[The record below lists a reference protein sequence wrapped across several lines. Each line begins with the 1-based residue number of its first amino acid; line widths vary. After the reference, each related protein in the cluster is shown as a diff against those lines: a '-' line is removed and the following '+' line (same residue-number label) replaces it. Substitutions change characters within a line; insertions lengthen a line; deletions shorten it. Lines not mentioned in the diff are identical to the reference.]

1 MADAVFTRPLLSDSR
16 PKQACVSTACGIRL
30 DISRQRLTND
40 EFGQLKELYEQ
51 RGVQKAFQRMIKG
64 EIVNVSEHRAALHT
78 LLRAN
83 SSRLPIFKEV
93 VAERRRMLDFARRVR
108 NGEWRGCRG
117 DVITDVINVGIG
129 GSEMGPHAVYH
140 ALRSPDQR
148 IRVHFLSSV
157 DGILMDRVLAEC
169 KAKSTLVVVSS
180 KSFKTRETQVNA
192 AAVDQWLL
200 DNGIVGR
207 DRYAHMV
214 LATSNPNAANL
225 MLLPQE
231 NVFTFWDWVGGRFSV
246 WGAVGLPVAI
256 ALGEDV
262 FNEFLQGAAEMDR
275 HTATAPF
282 ESNLPAQLA
291 MLSFYNTRALSV
303 PSFCFLSYDERLR
316 IMAPWLQ
323 QLEMESLGK
332 HHDTNGDLIKELTG
346 QLVWGYS
353 ANEGQHSF
361 FQWLR
366 EGTGNTAIDIIW
378 SEMPGHRYAELYRVL
393 QANARAQ
400 TEALIA
406 RSSRLPFFNA
416 VNVLAMDAVTPR
428 RLGSLMAMYE
438 HKTTMLGTL
447 FNINPFDQPGV
458 ELGKRLSSR
467 VERGE
472 SVETS
477 LVEEVKAS
485 ID

>member
-1 MADAVFTRPLLSDSR
+1 MSEKLYTRPLLGETR
-16 PKQACVSTACGIRL
+16 ARELCESTACGIRL
-30 DISRQRLTND
+30 DISRQRLTD
-40 EFGQLKELYEQ
+40 EDFGELKKVYEAK
-51 RGVQKAFQRMIKG
+51 GVHKAFLRMTKG
-64 EIVNVSEHRAALHT
+64 EVVNVSEHRAALHT

-83 SSRLPIFKEV
+83 TSRLPIFKEV
-93 VAERRRMLDFARRVR
+93 LSERQRMLDFARRVR

-117 DVITDVINVGIG
+117 DVITDVINIGIG

-140 ALRSPDQR
+140 ALRTPDQS

-157 DGILMDRVLAEC
+157 DGILMERVLAEC
-169 KAKSTLVVVSS
+169 KAKTTLVVVSS
-180 KSFKTRETQVNA
+180 KSFKTRETLVNA

-207 DRYAHMV
+207 DRHAHMV
-214 LATSNPNAANL
+214 LATANPEAAMQ
-225 MLLPQE
+225 MLLPRE
-231 NVFTFWDWVGGRFSV
+231 NVFLLWDWVGGRFSV
-246 WGAVGLPVAI
+246 WGAVGLPLAI

-262 FNEFLQGAAEMDR
+262 FKEFLSGAAEMDR

-282 ESNLPAQLA
+282 ERNLPAQLA
-291 MLSFYNTRALSV
+291 MLAFYNRRSLEV

-332 HHDTNGDLIKELTG
+332 VHDPNGKLMEELTG
-346 QLVWGYS
+346 QLVWGYN

-366 EGTGNTAIDIIW
+366 EGTGNTSIDILW

-400 TEALIA
+400 AEALIA
-406 RSSRLPFFNA
+406 RTSRLPYFNA
-416 VNVLAMDAVTPR
+416 VNVVALDAVTPR

-438 HKTTMLGTL
+438 HKVTMLGTL
-447 FNINPFDQPGV
+447 YGVNPFDQPGV

-472 SVETS
+472 SVEAS
-477 LVEEVKAS
+477 LAEVKAS

>member
-1 MADAVFTRPLLSDSR
+1 MSEKLYSRPLLSETRQRDLCESR
-16 PKQACVSTACGIRL
+16 ACGILL

-40 EFGQLKELYEQ
+40 DFEQLKSLYESKE
-51 RGVQKAFQRMIKG
+51 VHKNFLCMVKG
-64 EIVNVSEHRAALHT
+64 EVVNKSEGRAALHT

-83 SSRLPIFKEV
+83 TSRLPIFKEV
-93 VAERRRMLDFARRVR
+93 LAERKRMLDFARRVR

-117 DVITDVINVGIG
+117 DAITDVINIGIG

-140 ALRSPDQR
+140 ALRTPNQR
-148 IRVHFLSSV
+148 IKVHFLSSV
-157 DGILMDRVLAEC
+157 DGILMERVLAEC
-169 KAKSTLVVVSS
+169 KAKTTLVVVSS
-180 KSFKTRETQVNA
+180 KSFKTRETLVNA

-207 DRYAHMV
+207 DRHAHMV
-214 LATSNPNAANL
+214 LATANPEAAMQ
-225 MLLPQE
+225 MLLPRE
-231 NVFTFWDWVGGRFSV
+231 NIFALWDWVGGRFSV
-246 WGAVGLPVAI
+246 WGSVGLPLAI

-262 FNEFLQGAAEMDR
+262 FKEFLSGAAEMDR
-275 HTATAPF
+275 HTATSPF
-282 ESNLPAQLA
+282 EHNLPAQLA
-291 MLSFYNTRALSV
+291 MLSFYNRRSLEV

-323 QLEMESLGK
+323 LLEMESLGMV
-332 HHDTNGDLIKELTG
+332 HDQDGQLIKELTG
-346 QLVWGYS
+346 QLVWGS
-353 ANEGQHSF
+353 NANEGQHSF

-366 EGTGNTAIDIIW
+366 EGTGNTSIDILW

-393 QANARAQ
+393 QANAHAQ

-406 RSSRLPFFNA
+406 RTSRLPFFNA
-416 VNVLAMDAVTPR
+416 VNVVALDAVTPR

-438 HKTTMLGTL
+438 HKVTMLGTL
-447 FNINPFDQPGV
+447 YNINPYDQPGV

-472 SVETS
+472 SVEAS
-477 LVEEVKAS
+477 LAEVKAS

>member
-1 MADAVFTRPLLSDSR
+1 MTETLYTRPLLSETRS
-16 PKQACVSTACGIRL
+16 KELCESTACGIRL
-30 DISRQRLTND
+30 DFSRQRLTND
-40 EFGQLKELYEQ
+40 DFLGLKQIYETKGVHKAYLRMM
-51 RGVQKAFQRMIKG
+51 RGEV
-64 EIVNVSEHRAALHT
+64 VNESEHRAALHT

-83 SSRLPIFKEV
+83 TSHLPLFKEV
-93 VAERRRMLDFARRVR
+93 LGERQRMLDFARRVR
-108 NGEWRGCRG
+108 SGEWRGCRG
-117 DVITDVINVGIG
+117 DPITDVINIGIG

-140 ALRSPDQR
+140 ALRNPEQR
-148 IRVHFLSSV
+148 IKVHFLSSV

-169 KAKSTLVVVSS
+169 KAKTTLVVVSS

-214 LATSNPNAANL
+214 LATANSDAANQ

-231 NVFTFWDWVGGRFSV
+231 NVFKFWDWVGGRFSV
-246 WGAVGLPVAI
+246 WGSVGLPLAI

-262 FNEFLQGAAEMDR
+262 FKEFLSGAAEMDR
-275 HTATAPF
+275 HASTTPF
-282 ESNLPAQLA
+282 EKNLPALLA
-291 MLSFYNTRALSV
+291 LLAFWNTRSLEV

-332 HHDTNGDLIKELTG
+332 TFDHKGQLINELTG
-346 QLVWGYS
+346 QLVWGS
-353 ANEGQHSF
+353 NGNEGQHSF

-366 EGTGNTAIDIIW
+366 EGTGNTSIDIVW

-400 TEALIA
+400 AEALIA
-406 RSSRLPFFNA
+406 RTSRLPFFNA
-416 VNVLAMDAVTPR
+416 VNVVAVDAVTPR

-438 HKTTMLGTL
+438 HKVTMLGTL
-447 FNINPFDQPGV
+447 FGLNPFDQPGV

-472 SVETS
+472 SVEAS
-477 LVEEVKAS
+477 LEEVKAS
-485 ID
+485 IR

>member
-1 MADAVFTRPLLSDSR
+1 MSEKVFTRPLLGETRERSL
-16 PKQACVSTACGIRL
+16 CESTACGIRL
-30 DISRQRLTND
+30 DISRQRLTNEEYQD
-40 EFGQLKELYEQ
+40 LQKLYEY
-51 RGVQKAFQRMIKG
+51 RGVHKAFLRMIKG
-64 EIVNVSEHRAALHT
+64 EVVNASENRAALHT

-83 SSRLPIFKEV
+83 TSRLPVFKEV
-93 VAERRRMLDFARRVR
+93 MAERQRMLDFARRVR

-117 DVITDVINVGIG
+117 DVITDVINIGIG

-140 ALRSPDQR
+140 ALCAPDQQ
-148 IRVHFLSSV
+148 IQVHFLSSV
-157 DGILMDRVLAEC
+157 DGILMERVLAKC

-180 KSFKTRETQVNA
+180 KSFKTRETLVNA

-207 DRYAHMV
+207 DRHAHMV
-214 LATSNPNAANL
+214 LATANPDAANQ
-225 MLLPQE
+225 MLLPRE
-231 NVFTFWDWVGGRFSV
+231 NVFALWDWVGGRFSV
-246 WGAVGLPVAI
+246 WGSVGLPLAI
-256 ALGEDV
+256 ALGEGV
-262 FNEFLQGAAEMDR
+262 FKEFLSGAAEMDR
-275 HTATAPF
+275 HTATTPF
-282 ESNLPAQLA
+282 ERNLPAQLA
-291 MLSFYNTRALSV
+291 MLSFYNRRNLEV

-332 HHDTNGDLIKELTG
+332 CQDQQGKLIEELTG

-366 EGTGNTAIDIIW
+366 EGTGNTSIDILW

-406 RSSRLPFFNA
+406 RTSRLPYFNA
-416 VNVLAMDAVTPR
+416 VNVVALDAVTPR

-438 HKTTMLGTL
+438 HKVTMLGTL
-447 FNINPFDQPGV
+447 YNINPFDQPGV

-472 SVETS
+472 SVESS
-477 LVEEVKAS
+477 LEEVKAS
-485 ID
+485 IS